1 MSIHAPTTGLR
12 RGIPASTGMWRG
24 IYLTWS
30 VTRSLLLACVVLA
43 AGVIPA
49 GHAAEPVPDAADD
62 GVFLPTDRE
71 LERSLDKAR
80 RLLGEGRW
88 SDAATLFD
96 EILAAP
102 RDAFGSAATRR
113 ATSRSLKEEAWAVLQ
128 EQPRAGR
135 EAYELLFAARADRR
149 LADAIAT
156 DDSDAIVDVAR
167 RWFTTPAG
175 RRAAVV
181 AAITALESG
190 QPAVAAAWLDRLA
203 EQKVVEPAEPT
214 LSLMRSVAHAQAGD
228 MATAHTI
235 LAAARGR
242 DRVAGQDVTLSLP
255 PARAAEWLATIARS
269 RTGRADEWPQPR
281 GDAARNAVAVA
292 SRPLLV
298 PRYRVPLAR
307 HPEEVRLLDKRR
319 QTAAAAERFIMPAG
333 TPVAVDGLIL
343 VRTPLGILAI
353 DFATGKRLW
362 LRPLD
367 DQLAGLPTAE
377 DGGGGAN
384 DGGGDAT
391 EFTFDDLTSAGLA
404 TAGGLVFAVETP
416 PQAPG
421 ERGPLG
427 DLNVGQRQRRFGDV
441 GSRGNRLRGFDI
453 AGRGAARW
461 QLPAA
466 DGNVWY
472 LGPPLAVG
480 SELYA
485 LVEEKGEI
493 RLDVL
498 DAARGTVQW
507 SQPLAELDEDE
518 QITSPRSRSRR
529 LAGLSPALAD
539 GVLVCPLG
547 TGTVV
552 AVDLATRRL
561 LWAHRYA
568 RVDRP
573 DADRAAALDAAT
585 ATRRGMAA
593 GESLPVL
600 AGGRVL
606 LAAHDAT
613 GLICLDLRQG
623 RPAWEATV
631 PGVVQVA
638 GVVDGRVIVI
648 GQRAIEARALADGGQ
663 VWQLPY
669 TEAGGRPSGRG
680 ILTQDRLLLPLDSP
694 EVVEIDL
701 GTGMIAGRCPA
712 RGGLVPGNLVAYR
725 GEVISRGSDSLDVF
739 HQQAAL
745 EAQIRTAEARDPGS
759 PWVWQWR
766 GHLELEAGHVAD
778 GLALLGKAAR
788 TEGSRLPPE
797 TLPDAIVFGMQRDFA
812 AAAPAWREA
821 FRMASLTPG
830 GSAAARAA
838 ARVAVDGFLR
848 AESWDDAWSAI
859 HDLLVTDPAAA
870 SLVATR
876 DPADPALVVNDDRWL
891 AGRLAALVNRAPAPL
906 RAEIVAAADA
916 AIDAA
921 VAAPDAQT
929 GLQRLE
935 ALAERLASLPA
946 SGRARE
952 LAVTVLASRSD
963 DSARA
968 AIRREWHLLHLV
980 RSRAARPGVGES
992 RDDAQAAV
1000 AAVRPDVLRDRVVA
1014 TDADWPLGRVD
1025 YRRLPIGS
1033 DTFAGDGRTRL
1044 MPLPVEMD
1052 RDPAVPGLRLAC
1064 DVQEGRLHLFDQYG
1078 RPLMD
1083 PLTIDPAG
1091 ARLGLPWLPQ
1101 ANGFEAW
1108 TLGRLLFIRTGRAL
1122 SAYDLAGGSRAVWT
1136 HTVAGSTSEQQPAG
1150 LWVRDVGGRGP
1161 RHGGNPLGLE
1171 ITEPDDR
1178 SRAGQ
1183 PRGGRPRVTGALHQ
1197 AGGTVSLVD
1206 PCTSGLLW
1214 ERHAL
1219 PVDGEPIGDDEFVT
1233 VCTAGG
1239 AESRVLS
1246 MLDGR
1251 LVRTL
1256 KLPPRRQRIATSGRR
1271 IVAVRPLGDAIGS
1284 SVAATVQVELIDPVT
1299 ADTTVLGTVTGEARA
1314 VPLDDDRLL
1323 VLAPDGRLTVFD
1335 LAAGRQAF
1343 ATHLPAMPTA
1353 FDRLHV
1359 VPWRDRLLVV
1369 AGTESQTESGEWLP
1383 GLGDLAPLQHLLA
1396 AGEISRPLS
1405 GAMWAIDATA
1415 GSLLWPGPATLD
1427 RHSLHLT
1434 QPAGL
1439 PVLLL
1444 SRQTRGRP
1452 DAEQVRLSLLGLD
1465 KRTGHAVFDEVAQPI
1480 HAHVFFGCEL
1490 VGDPER
1496 HTITIRESGETPRWS
1511 VLEFTGGQMPP
1522 RGPYQARSAA
1532 AGMDR
1537 LLEQI
1542 QAWRRQRP

>member
-1 MSIHAPTTGLR
+1 MSMSAPTPGLR
-12 RGIPASTGMWRG
+12 RGIPALIGMCRTARCLNWPA
-24 IYLTWS
+24 
-30 VTRSLLLACVVLA
+30 LLASAVLA
-43 AGVIPA
+43 AGVGAACQAADPA
-49 GHAAEPVPDAADD
+49 SDSADD

-71 LERSLDKAR
+71 LERALDKAR
-80 RLLGEGRW
+80 RLSDDERW
-88 SDAATLFD
+88 SDAAMLFD

-113 ATSRSLKEEAWAVLQ
+113 KTSRSLKAETWAAVQ

-135 EAYELLFAARADRR
+135 EAYQLLFAARADRR
-149 LADAIAT
+149 LADAVAA
-156 DDSDAIVDVAR
+156 DDTDAIVEVAR
-167 RWFTTPAG
+167 RWFATPAG
-175 RRAAVV
+175 RRAAII
-181 AAITALESG
+181 AAVTALESG
-190 QPAVAAAWLDRLA
+190 QPMVAAAWLDRLA
-203 EQKVVEPAEPT
+203 EQKTVEPAEPT

-228 MATAHTI
+228 LATARTI
-235 LAAARGR
+235 LDAARGR
-242 DRVAGQDVTLSLP
+242 DRVTGQDVALSLP
-255 PARAAEWLATIARS
+255 PAQADEWLAMIARS
-269 RTGRADEWPQPR
+269 RAGRPDEWPQPR

-319 QTAAAAERFIMPAG
+319 QAAAAAGRLIMPAG

-367 DQLAGLPTAE
+367 DHAAGSPAADE
-377 DGGGGAN
+377 AAGAD

-391 EFTFDDLTSAGLA
+391 ELTFDDLTSAGLV
-404 TAGGLVFAVETP
+404 TARGLVFAVETP
-416 PQAPG
+416 PQGPG
-421 ERGPLG
+421 DRGPLA
-427 DLNVGQRQRRFGDV
+427 DLNAGQRPRRFGDARQ
-441 GSRGNRLRGFDI
+441 RGNRLRSFDI
-453 AGRGAARW
+453 AGRGTARW

-466 DGNVWY
+466 DGDAWY

-480 SELYA
+480 GELYV

-518 QITSPRSRSRR
+518 QITSPRSRPRR

-547 TGTVV
+547 TGAVV
-552 AVDLATRRL
+552 AVDLATHRL

-573 DADRAAALDAAT
+573 DADRAAAADAA
-585 ATRRGMAA
+585 AMARRGMAA
-593 GESLPVL
+593 GDSLPVL

-613 GLICLDLRQG
+613 GLICLDLQKG
-623 RPAWEATV
+623 RPAWEAVV

-648 GQRAIEARALADGGQ
+648 GQQAIEARAITDGGQ
-663 VWQLPY
+663 AWKLPY
-669 TEAGGRPSGRG
+669 TDVGGRPSGRG
-680 ILTQDRLLLPLDSP
+680 ILTQDRLLVPLDSP

-701 GTGMIAGRCPA
+701 RTGTIAGRCPA

-745 EAQIRTAEARDPGS
+745 EAEIRTADAGDPES
-759 PWVWQWR
+759 PWAWQWR
-766 GHLELEAGHVAD
+766 GHLALEAGNVAE

-788 TEGSRLPPE
+788 SGAARLPPE

-812 AAAPAWREA
+812 AAAAVWREA
-821 FRMASLTPG
+821 FHLASLSPG

-838 ARVAVDGFLR
+838 TRVAVDGFLR
-848 AESWDDAWSAI
+848 VESWDDAWSAL
-859 HDLLVTDPAAA
+859 HDLLVADPATA
-870 SLVATR
+870 STVVAR
-876 DPADPALVVNDDRWL
+876 DPTDPALVVNDDRWL
-891 AGRLAALVNRAPAPL
+891 AGRLAALSDRAPARL
-906 RAEIVAAADA
+906 RAEIAAAADGAIA
-916 AIDAA
+916 AAA
-921 VAAPDAQT
+921 TAPD
-929 GLQRLE
+929 GLERVQRLE

-946 SGRARE
+946 GRRARE
-952 LAVTVLASRSD
+952 LAVAAVASRRD

-968 AIRREWHLLHLV
+968 AIRTEWHLRHLA
-980 RSRAARPGVGES
+980 RSGADRSDAPGGSPAAPP
-992 RDDAQAAV
+992 A
-1000 AAVRPDVLRDRVVA
+1000 
-1014 TDADWPLGRVD
+1014 DADTEWPLGRVD
-1025 YRRLPIGS
+1025 YRRLPIGG
-1033 DTFAGDGRTRL
+1033 DTFAGDGRGRL
-1044 MPLPVEMD
+1044 MPLPVELD
-1052 RDPAVPGLRLAC
+1052 RDPVVPGLRLAC
-1064 DVQEGRLHLFDQYG
+1064 DVQEGRLHLFDRYG

-1083 PLTIDPAG
+1083 SLTIDPAG

-1108 TLGRLLFIRTGRAL
+1108 TLGRLLFIRTGRLL
-1122 SAYDLAGGSRAVWT
+1122 SAYDLAGGSRPVWT
-1136 HTVAGSTSEQQPAG
+1136 HTAAAATSEPQPAG

-1161 RHGGNPLGLE
+1161 RHGGNPLGME
-1171 ITEPDDR
+1171 ITEPDDGT
-1178 SRAGQ
+1178 RAGQ
-1183 PRGGRPRVTGALHQ
+1183 PRGGRPRITGALHQ

-1206 PCTSGLLW
+1206 PCTGGLLW
-1214 ERHAL
+1214 ERHSL
-1219 PVDGEPIGDDEFVT
+1219 PVAGELIGDDEFVT

-1239 AESRVLS
+1239 GDSRVLS

-1251 LVRTL
+1251 VVHSRAV
-1256 KLPPRRQRIATSGRR
+1256 PPRRQRIATCGRR
-1271 IVAVRPLGDAIGS
+1271 IVTVRRLGETTGS
-1284 SVAATVQVELIDPVT
+1284 GIAATVQVELFDPVT
-1299 ADTTVLGTVTGEARA
+1299 AETTVLGTVAGEARA
-1314 VPLDDDRLL
+1314 VPLADDRLL

-1335 LAAGRQAF
+1335 LAAGREAF
-1343 ATHLPAMPTA
+1343 ATRLPAMPTA
-1353 FDRLHV
+1353 FDRLHI
-1359 VPWRDRLLVV
+1359 VPWRNRLLVV
-1369 AGTESQTESGEWLP
+1369 AGTESQTEAGEWLP

-1405 GAMWAIDATA
+1405 GGIWAVDAA
-1415 GSLLWPGPATLD
+1415 DGSLLWPGPATLD
-1427 RHSLHLT
+1427 RHCLHLT

-1439 PVLLL
+1439 PMLLM

-1452 DAEQVRLSLLGLD
+1452 DADQVRLTLVGLD
-1465 KRTGHAVFDEVAQPI
+1465 KRTGHAVLDQGAQPI

-1490 VGDPER
+1490 IGDPER
-1496 HTITIRESGETPRWS
+1496 HSITIRESGETPRWAE
-1511 VLEFTGGQMPP
+1511 LEFTGDPMPP
-1522 RGPYQARSAA
+1522 RVPYQARTAA

-1537 LLEQI
+1537 LLEHI

>member
-1 MSIHAPTTGLR
+1 MIIRVPTPGPR
-12 RGIPASTGMWRG
+12 RGIPASTGMCRSGGSWK
-24 IYLTWS
+24 WS
-30 VTRSLLLACVVLA
+30 WLLVYAVLA
-43 AGVIPA
+43 AGAGAVCHADEPA
-49 GHAAEPVPDAADD
+49 SDSADD

-96 EILAAP
+96 EILASP
-102 RDAFGSAATRR
+102 RDAFGSDATRR
-113 ATSRSLKEEAWAVLQ
+113 ATSRSLKAEAWAVLQ

-149 LADAIAT
+149 LADAVAA
-156 DDSDAIVDVAR
+156 DDGNAIVDVAR
-167 RWFTTPAG
+167 RWFATPAG
-175 RRAAVV
+175 RRAAVM

-203 EQKVVEPAEPT
+203 EQRVVEPAEPT

-228 MATAHTI
+228 MTTARTI
-235 LAAARGR
+235 LDAARGR
-242 DRVAGQDVTLSLP
+242 DRVAGQDVVLSLP
-255 PARAAEWLATIARS
+255 PAQATEWLATIARS

-333 TPVAVDGLIL
+333 TPLAVDGLIL
-343 VRTPLGILAI
+343 VRTPLGILAV

-367 DQLAGLPTAE
+367 DQLAGPPAA
-377 DGGGGAN
+377 DQGAGGAD

-391 EFTFDDLTSAGLA
+391 EFTFDDLTSAGLS

-416 PQAPG
+416 PQTPG

-427 DLNVGQRQRRFGDV
+427 DLNAGQRPRRFGDA
-441 GSRGNRLRGFDI
+441 GRRGNRLRGFDI
-453 AGRGAARW
+453 ASRGAARW

-466 DGNVWY
+466 DGDAWY

-480 SELYA
+480 RELYA

-518 QITSPRSRSRR
+518 QIASPRSRSRR

-568 RVDRP
+568 RADRP
-573 DADRAAALDAAT
+573 DADRATALDAA
-585 ATRRGMAA
+585 AVARRGMAA
-593 GESLPVL
+593 ADSLPVL

-613 GLICLDLRQG
+613 GLICLDLQQG
-623 RPAWEATV
+623 RPAWEAAV

-648 GQRAIEARALADGGQ
+648 GQRAIEARAITDGGQ
-663 VWQLPY
+663 LWQLPY
-669 TEAGGRPSGRG
+669 SDAGGRPSGRG
-680 ILTQDRLLLPLDSP
+680 IVTQDRLFLPLDSP

-701 GTGMIAGRCPA
+701 RTGRIAGRCPA

-745 EAQIRTAEARDPGS
+745 EAQIRTVDARDPES
-759 PWVWQWR
+759 PWAWQWR
-766 GHLELEAGHVAD
+766 GHLELEAGRVAE

-788 TEGSRLPPE
+788 AAGPRMPPE

-821 FRMASLTPG
+821 FRMASLAPG

-859 HDLLVTDPAAA
+859 HDLLVADDPAAT
-870 SLVATR
+870 SLAATR

-891 AGRLAALVNRAPAPL
+891 AGRLAALSDRAPARL
-906 RAEIVAAADA
+906 RAEITAAADA
-916 AIDAA
+916 AIDDAAA
-921 VAAPDAQT
+921 VTDALER
-929 GLQRLE
+929 LQRLE
-935 ALAERLASLPA
+935 LLAERLARLPA
-946 SGRARE
+946 SGRARQ
-952 LAVTVLASRSD
+952 LAVAALAARSD

-968 AIRREWHLLHLV
+968 AIRREWHLLHL
-980 RSRAARPGVGES
+980 AAS
-992 RDDAQAAV
+992 NAT
-1000 AAVRPDVLRDRVVA
+1000 RPDIPRDRA
-1014 TDADWPLGRVD
+1014 KAADIDVEWPLGRVD

-1033 DTFAGDGRTRL
+1033 DTFAGDTRTRL

-1052 RDPAVPGLRLAC
+1052 RDPAMPGLRLAC
-1064 DVQEGRLHLFDQYG
+1064 DVQEGRLHVFDQYG

-1083 PLTIDPAG
+1083 PLTIDPAN

-1101 ANGFEAW
+1101 ANGFDAW

-1122 SAYDLAGGSRAVWT
+1122 SAYDLAGGNRPVWT
-1136 HTVAGSTSEQQPAG
+1136 HTAAGSTSEQQPAG
-1150 LWVRDVGGRGP
+1150 LWARNGGGRGP
-1161 RHGGNPLGLE
+1161 RHGGNPLGME

-1183 PRGGRPRVTGALHQ
+1183 PRGGRPRITGALHQ
-1197 AGGTVSLVD
+1197 AGGTVSVVD
-1206 PCTSGLLW
+1206 PCTGGLVW

-1219 PVDGEPIGDDEFVT
+1219 PIGGELIGDDEFVT

-1284 SVAATVQVELIDPVT
+1284 GVAATVQLELVDPVT
-1299 ADTTVLGTVTGEARA
+1299 ADTTVLGTVAGEARA

-1335 LAAGRQAF
+1335 LVAGRQAF
-1343 ATHLPAMPTA
+1343 ATQLPAMPTT

-1369 AGTESQTESGEWLP
+1369 AGTESQTEAGEWIP

-1396 AGEISRPLS
+1396 AGEITRPLS
-1405 GAMWAIDATA
+1405 GAIWAIDAAA
-1415 GSLLWPGPATLD
+1415 GRLLWPGPATVD

-1452 DAEQVRLSLLGLD
+1452 DADQVRLTLLGLD

-1490 VGDPER
+1490 VGDPDR
-1496 HTITIRESGETPRWS
+1496 HSITIRESGETPRWA
-1511 VLEFTGGQMPP
+1511 VLEFTGAPMPP
-1522 RGPYQARSAA
+1522 RGPYQARSVA

-1537 LLEQI
+1537 LLEHI